1 MQLTSLYLNHALVKM
16 LRSIKLVKLSACAP
30 REFALPDFATRYDLL
45 LFLLL
50 AGGPTAHAQTN
61 VVTQHYDNFR
71 SGANTNETILTPAN
85 VNTATFGKLFST
97 PVDGYVFAQPLYLPG
112 VTMGAGTAQPGT
124 THNVVFIATEH
135 DSVYAFD
142 ADANTGAN
150 AVTAVAHHAS

>member
-1 MQLTSLYLNHALVKM
+1 MHAVDEPSLNHALVQT
-16 LRSIKLVKLSACAP
+16 LRSIDTVRLYARPPSLLP
-30 REFALPDFATRYDLL
+30 ALASLL
-45 LFLLL
+45 LFLLFC
-50 AGGPTAHAQTN
+50 GSTAHAQTN

-71 SGANTNETILTPAN
+71 SGAITNETILTPAN
-85 VNTATFGKLFST
+85 VNTSTFGKLFST

-150 AVTAVAHHAS
+150 AAPLW